1 MLVKN
6 ISADT
11 PHRYSVGATT
21 YKWPPGEVRD
31 VPNDIAALVCRSHPQ
46 KLVMFEP
53 SETEPAQAVISG
65 EVPEPEG
72 LAEALAEYAAQRAAQ
87 RATDA
92 ANAPEPVED
101 RQMETQVTT
110 QTSPAT
116 TGTRRRRARS
126 GGTVQE

>member
-6 ISADT
+6 VSADT

-31 VPNDIAALVCRSHPQ
+31 VPNDIAALVCRHHPQ
-46 KLVMFEP
+46 KMVMFEP
-53 SETEPAQAVISG
+53 SQTEPVQEVLEAA
-65 EVPEPEG
+65 VPEPEAI
-72 LAEALAEYAAQRAAQ
+72 AEAEAEREEQQRAQAE
-87 RATDA
+87 ADA
-92 ANAPEPVED
+92 ANAPQPVED

-116 TGTRRRRARS
+116 TGPRRRRARS
-126 GGTVQE
+126 GGTG